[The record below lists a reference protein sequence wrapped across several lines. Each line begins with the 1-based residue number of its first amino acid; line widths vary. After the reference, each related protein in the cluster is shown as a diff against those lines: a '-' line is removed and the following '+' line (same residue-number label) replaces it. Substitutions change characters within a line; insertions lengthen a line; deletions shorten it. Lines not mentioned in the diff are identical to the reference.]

1 MKKLFLTILVAS
13 VCLGSMTGCQSPS
26 AEKQTADQSAG
37 GESKETAKENENE
50 TTEDSAQKPAAD
62 SGKTSFTIGG
72 GPQGGGWYG
81 LAGQLA
87 SECENVME
95 GMKFS
100 VMPGGGIGNIDLT
113 EKGEMDISTTV
124 SHLYRSAL
132 AGTAPY
138 EGKTYENLSCLA
150 EIGTSDTC
158 LFIVKS
164 SLPVNSIKD
173 IADQKYPIRLVT
185 TSKSSTPSLGAERI
199 LAEFGMTVKDIESWG
214 GSMSYLSYTDGCQ
227 LISDG
232 HADGI
237 IAPMVPAIT
246 ELATSVDLKV
256 LPLDEAMVDTL
267 VEKYGYSKNLVKTG
281 TYSFAAEEFWAI
293 GEPNILLCRKDLPDA
308 VAYQVV
314 KLICEKPDIIRG
326 WGTTHANFKPEEAC
340 NNVGGPLHPGAEKY
354 FKEAGYLK

>member
-1 MKKLFLTILVAS
+1 MNRLFLGILVS
-13 VCLGSMTGCQSPS
+13 SLCLAGMTGCQKQAP
-26 AEKQTADQSAG
+26 AEQPAG
-37 GESKETAKENENE
+37 QKEEGTKENVE
-50 TTEDSAQKPAAD
+50 TTAEEATEKPQR
-62 SGKTSFTIGG
+62 TSFTIGG

-87 SECENVME
+87 SECENVIS

-113 EKGEMDISTTV
+113 EKGEMDIATTV

-138 EGKTYENLSCLA
+138 EGKKYKNLSCLA

-158 LFIVKS
+158 LFIIKE
-164 SLPVNSIKD
+164 SLPVNSIQE

-199 LAEFGMTVKDIESWG
+199 LAEFGMTVDALESWG

-246 ELATSVDLKV
+246 ELATSVKLKV
-256 LPLDEAMVDTL
+256 LPLEESMVEILAD
-267 VEKYGYSKNLVKTG
+267 KYGYSKNLVASG
-281 TYSFAAEEFWAI
+281 TYSFAPEEFWAI
-293 GEPNILLCRKDLPDA
+293 GEPNILLCRTDLPDN

-314 KLICEKPDIIRG
+314 KLICEKPDIIRA
-326 WGTTHANFKPEEAC
+326 WGTTHANFEPAEAC

-354 FKEAGYLK
+354 FKEVGYLK